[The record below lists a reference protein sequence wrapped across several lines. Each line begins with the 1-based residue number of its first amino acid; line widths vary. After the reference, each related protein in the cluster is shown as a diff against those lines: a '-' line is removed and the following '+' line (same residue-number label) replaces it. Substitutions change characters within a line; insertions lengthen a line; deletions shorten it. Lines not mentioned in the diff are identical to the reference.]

1 MQVET
6 PYRIVLCT
14 CPDMGTAEDLAKR
27 LVSSRLA
34 ACVNILPGL
43 TSVYEWKGEV
53 ERDSELLLLAK
64 TTEARYPALENA
76 LRQAHPYEL
85 PEIVCVPIVAGLSGY
100 LEWIEVSVSPST

>member
-1 MQVET
+1 MRDAT
-6 PYRIVLCT
+6 SYRIVLCT

-27 LVSSRLA
+27 LVASRLA

-53 ERDSELLLLAK
+53 ESETELLLLAK
-64 TTEARYPALENA
+64 TTEASYPALENT

-85 PEIVCVPIVAGLSGY
+85 PEIVCVPIVAGLRGY
-100 LEWIEVSVSPST
+100 LEWIEDSISPSG

>member
-1 MQVET
+1 
-6 PYRIVLCT
+6 
-14 CPDMGTAEDLAKR
+14 MGTAEDLAKR

-64 TTEARYPALENA
+64 TTEARYPALEDA

>member
-1 MQVET
+1 
-6 PYRIVLCT
+6 
-14 CPDMGTAEDLAKR
+14 MGTAEDLAKR

-100 LEWIEVSVSPST
+100 LEWIEVSVAPST

>member
-1 MQVET
+1 
-6 PYRIVLCT
+6 
-14 CPDMGTAEDLAKR
+14 MGTAEDLAKR